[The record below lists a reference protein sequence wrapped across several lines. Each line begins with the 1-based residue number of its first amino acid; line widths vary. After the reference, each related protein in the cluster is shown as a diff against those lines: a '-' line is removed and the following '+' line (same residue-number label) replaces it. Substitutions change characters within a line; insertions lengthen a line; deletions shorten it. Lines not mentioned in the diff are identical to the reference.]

1 MDRDLEA
8 SIAKVSAKHPGAIRR
23 EGAILTGWSRGAFAA
38 APIARM
44 HPGRWP
50 YLVLVEAD
58 VPLAAAGLRRAG
70 VRAVALVAGEKGTEI
85 VGERKTEQKLAADG
99 FPVRLFVMKGTAH
112 LYSDDIDEVMREAIA
127 FVLSH
132 EHDVGSDAGSR

>member
-8 SIAKVSAKHPGAIRR
+8 SVAKVNAKHPGALRR

-50 YLVLVEAD
+50 FLVLIEAD
-58 VPLAAAGLRRAG
+58 VPLTAAGLRRAG

-85 VGERKTEQKLAADG
+85 TGERKTAEKLAADG

-112 LYSDDIDEVMREAIA
+112 LYSDDIDAIMREAMS
-127 FVLSH
+127 FVLSY
-132 EHDVGSDAGSR
+132 EHDDGADAAMR